1 MAQTKI
7 YVNPLNLPAGYSKQ
21 IGNTVIYADALN
33 LPAAYEQKVGS
44 TSIWS
49 DGLNLPLGAVTTY
62 DTAPF
67 QIPSKF
73 ETIYDQRW
81 VHDVYS
87 VGNLWDD
94 SGGLAILGLSLI

>member
-7 YVNPLNLPAGYSKQ
+7 YVNPLNLPAGYSQ
-21 IGNTVIYADALN
+21 RIANTVIYTDALN
-33 LPAAYEQKVGS
+33 LPAAYEQKVGN

-49 DGLNLPLGAVTTY
+49 DGLNLPIGSVTTY

-67 QIPSKF
+67 QVPSKF

-81 VHDVYS
+81 VHDIRS
-87 VGNLWDD
+87 VGLCWND
-94 SGGLAILGLSLI
+94 SGCLAILRLSLI

>member
-1 MAQTKI
+1 MSNILNKTLITFLLLTPAVTMAQTKI

-49 DGLNLPLGAVTTY
+49 DGLNLPMGAVTTY

-67 QIPSKF
+67 QVPSKF
-73 ETIYDQRW
+73 ETIYDQR
-81 VHDVYS
+81 
-87 VGNLWDD
+87 
-94 SGGLAILGLSLI
+94 

>member
-1 MAQTKI
+1 MCNILNKTLITILLLTPCVTMAQTKI

-33 LPAAYEQKVGS
+33 LPAAYEQKVGN

-49 DGLNLPLGAVTTY
+49 DGLNLPMGAVTTY

-67 QIPSKF
+67 QVPSKF
-73 ETIYDQRW
+73 ETIYDQR
-81 VHDVYS
+81 
-87 VGNLWDD
+87 
-94 SGGLAILGLSLI
+94 